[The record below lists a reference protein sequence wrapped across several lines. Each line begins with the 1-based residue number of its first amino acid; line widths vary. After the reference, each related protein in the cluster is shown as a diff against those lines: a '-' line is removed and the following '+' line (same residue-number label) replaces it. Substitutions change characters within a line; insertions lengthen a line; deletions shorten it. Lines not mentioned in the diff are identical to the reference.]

1 MHKIGLLPFTAW
13 LMSDKRHSWC
23 WHPPHSHPGSA
34 DIFSDLQLLQTS
46 CIFSNFYNFFIFYN
60 IFDFYNVSRFCTTL
74 HLLQLVQLL
83 HLVCNLASSLRLALH
98 LLHRKIDALHIRS
111 RYILRS
117 WIWSPDG
124 QIWSDVLR
132 QATFTAYLNK
142 VVDCCWSSITRVLPI
157 ILLFDDMH
165 IWGSSHCVIF

>member
-34 DIFSDLQLLQTS
+34 DIFSDLQLVQTS

-60 IFDFYNVSRFCTTL
+60 IFDFFNVSRFCTTL

-83 HLVCNLASSLRLALH
+83 HLVCNLASSLRPSCPSPPTPEDRCAPHKKSIHITLVDLIARWSNMKWCAQTGNFHCLPEQSCW
-98 LLHRKIDALHIRS
+98 LLLKFYRKNITDLM
-111 RYILRS
+111 
-117 WIWSPDG
+117 IW
-124 QIWSDVLR
+124 
-132 QATFTAYLNK
+132 
-142 VVDCCWSSITRVLPI
+142 
-157 ILLFDDMH
+157 
-165 IWGSSHCVIF
+165 